1 MMTFGLN
8 FKRLLQVGFTP
19 SGYMTLGLASSASDS
34 DVLKRGIPWW
44 LSEGYSTKF
53 IRGDSGPRSNP
64 LSFSYTISEKKRTP
78 SVYLLLTNGT
88 RYIPTLE
95 IPIPLNE
102 EKGGG
107 GARALIR
114 AFTVLFVVC
123 LFRILSTLL
132 SRFVNSKPFPSR
144 KQNIMNTDNFC
155 KKIKSC
161 KNNKMNSRKKGSHF
175 P

>member
-1 MMTFGLN
+1 
-8 FKRLLQVGFTP
+8 
-19 SGYMTLGLASSASDS
+19 MTLGLASSASDS

-53 IRGDSGPRSNP
+53 IRGDFGPRSNP

-107 GARALIR
+107 TGINSSIYGIIR
-114 AFTVLFVVC
+114 GLSLSNFINTFV
-123 LFRILSTLL
+123 T
-132 SRFVNSKPFPSR
+132 
-144 KQNIMNTDNFC
+144 FC
-155 KKIKSC
+155 KLQAISKS
-161 KNNKMNSRKKGSHF
+161 KAKHNEYR
-175 P
+175 